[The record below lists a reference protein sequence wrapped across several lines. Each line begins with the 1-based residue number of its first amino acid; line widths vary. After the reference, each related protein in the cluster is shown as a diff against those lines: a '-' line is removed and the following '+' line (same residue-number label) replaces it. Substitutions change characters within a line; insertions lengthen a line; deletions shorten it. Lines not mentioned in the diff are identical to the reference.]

1 MATTKKKTTTRK
13 TASTKAKSTPKAD
26 PADNSPVPAEVS
38 ATEVTALRKADL
50 LAAVVTRSGVK
61 KRDAK
66 PVVEAM
72 LAVLGETLAE
82 GRGLN
87 LPPFGKAK
95 IAKTKEMGAGRMIVT
110 RIRQK
115 DRPTLPAKDP
125 LAEAA
130 E

>member
-1 MATTKKKTTTRK
+1 M
-13 TASTKAKSTPKAD
+13 
-26 PADNSPVPAEVS
+26 
-38 ATEVTALRKADL
+38 
-50 LAAVVTRSGVK
+50 VTRSGVR

-82 GRGLN
+82 GRALN
-87 LPPFGKAK
+87 LPPLGKVK
-95 IAKTKEMGAGRMIVT
+95 ISKTKEMGAGRLIVT
-110 RIRQK
+110 RVRQK
-115 DRPTLPAKDP
+115 DRPTITDKDP